1 MTTTLEESN
10 AALRAAVRERLDATP
25 ADDHKVAGSPIS
37 GGAYVNIVTGEPL
50 RHPSLPLTE
59 PRHIAASAEESPT
72 GDHWVAPPAEC
83 LQHVE
88 LGYDAATM
96 KAAAEHI
103 VASAEET
110 QRDESDV
117 PYVEY
122 LLGRQRGDSVL
133 SETYAEW
140 EPGFQ
145 PVTPAEQTLRDAI
158 ATIRDRHGKY
168 GPPTEHFTRTAS
180 LVNAAFGTTFTPA
193 DWALVMVLD
202 KIARQLGT
210 GQATDDAAIDIA
222 GYAACHQECRRA

>member
-1 MTTTLEESN
+1 MTTKTLGESN

-25 ADDHKVAGSPIS
+25 ADDHKVAQR
-37 GGAYVNIVTGEPL
+37 A
-50 RHPSLPLTE
+50 TE
-59 PRHIAASAEESPT
+59 PRHI
-72 GDHWVAPPAEC
+72 
-83 LQHVE
+83 
-88 LGYDAATM
+88 
-96 KAAAEHI
+96 
-103 VASAEET
+103 VASTEET
-110 QRDESDV
+110 QHDETMNSAAKHIEAAREF
-117 PYVEY
+117 YS
-122 LLGRQRGDSVL
+122 LRGDSVL

-140 EPGFQ
+140 EPGFR

-168 GPPTEHFTRTAS
+168 GPPTEHFSRTAS

-193 DWALVMVLD
+193 DWALVMIMD

>member
-25 ADDHKVAGSPIS
+25 ADDHKVAPW
-37 GGAYVNIVTGEPL
+37 A
-50 RHPSLPLTE
+50 TE
-59 PRHIAASAEESPT
+59 PRHI
-72 GDHWVAPPAEC
+72 
-83 LQHVE
+83 
-88 LGYDAATM
+88 
-96 KAAAEHI
+96 
-103 VASAEET
+103 VASTEET
-110 QRDESDV
+110 QHNAAARHVEAARES
-117 PYVEY
+117 YA
-122 LLGRQRGDSVL
+122 LRGDSVL
-133 SETYAEW
+133 SDTYAEW
-140 EPGFQ
+140 EPGFR